1 MCQNPPIKKGCT
13 ESTSLFLISLGYIL
27 FLHRRRVSCIQTI
40 QNLTSDV
47 VDTVCIEQIIKTRI
61 ADNHAVTFC
70 LIVLLQESIDR
81 ITQLQA
87 VLFILTHQLR
97 LQLVAQILQILL
109 QFGNA
114 VVFLLRSLL
123 RKISVVLVLCLE
135 FLVSASPA
143 RWLSGSGSGGHSLL
157 SSP

>member
-1 MCQNPPIKKGCT
+1 MYF
-13 ESTSLFLISLGYIL
+13 SVTSFLYHRINII
-27 FLHRRRVSCIQTI
+27 LHRRRVSCIQTI
-40 QNLTSDV
+40 QNLTGDV
-47 VDTVCIEQIIKTRI
+47 IDTVCIEQVVKTRI

-97 LQLVAQILQILL
+97 LQLVAQVLQILL
-109 QFGNA
+109 QLCNA

-123 RKISVVLVLCLE
+123 RKISVVLITLSGIPA
-135 FLVSASPA
+135 SASPV
-143 RWLSGSGSGGHSLL
+143 RWLSGSMSDGHSRP